1 LVLFNG
7 FGYCKPS
14 GLSDYTYA
22 ENATQ
27 IVDDEVSRLT
37 YVKIGIAIG
46 MFAITAAA
54 CSFPF
59 IVISCIT
66 RRICSRRCFGSRS
79 SALNSPSYASG
90 TEEVDAASPTF
101 LLDPQANESDDVL
114 LTRNSDSHRSR
125 NHHVGSRRI
134 SLYDVD
140 SHESS
145 SVSRENSHRL
155 NMTNSGASGTDVTD
169 TLNGREEINGNG
181 AISPSTAASIRTTRK
196 MSQRRNRLL
205 KTWASRIN
213 CFAAGIFLTTGEW
226 QMSLFLS
233 SLVFITYA
241 WPSKSLCIDP
251 VTVCIKLLGIPVW
264 NFGLK
269 LCMAL
274 LVSPHRSE
282 FAILCGMDK
291 PLVKMWANYALFP
304 ALMAGLLF
312 IGLMDLF
319 PDVNDAIE
327 IALSALKINTH
338 YPFAALFTLFGFFM
352 VLTIEQGAHVCHRK
366 HRSIPTSDADAPHNH
381 HEHGGGHSHHNE
393 IISEAAIGTS
403 TFQVMLLLISLSV
416 HSVFEGLAVG
426 LQRSVSEVVAL
437 FSALLLHKLIMAAS
451 IGFSLATSHQQQV
464 GGIARSQWMGALF
477 FSLAS
482 PIGVLIGWP
491 LIAQRSSPALL
502 MAIAVLQGLA
512 CGTFFFVVFCEM
524 LPREFGENE
533 KVGIKDRFGKIV
545 SLILGFALIAIY
557 IALGPE

>member
-1 LVLFNG
+1 MERSTSYKVLSLSLLVLFNG
-7 FGYCKPS
+7 LGRCKPS

-27 IVDDEVSRLT
+27 IVDNEASRLT

-46 MFAITAAA
+46 MFAITAGA

-59 IVISCIT
+59 IVMSCIT
-66 RRICSRRCFGSRS
+66 RRICSRHRSGSRN
-79 SALNSPSYASG
+79 SAMNSPSCASG
-90 TEEVDAASPTF
+90 TEEVDASSPTF

-114 LTRNSDSHRSR
+114 LTRSSDSHRSR
-125 NHHVGSRRI
+125 NHLANRGV

-140 SHESS
+140 SHDSS
-145 SVSRENSHRL
+145 SVSRETSHHL
-155 NMTNSGASGTDVTD
+155 NLTNSGASGTDVTD
-169 TLNGREEINGNG
+169 TLNEREEINRNG
-181 AISPSTAASIRTTRK
+181 MISPSAVSTRTTRR
-196 MSQRRNRLL
+196 MSQRHNRLL

-213 CFAAGIFLTTGEW
+213 CFAAGIFLTT
-226 QMSLFLS
+226 
-233 SLVFITYA
+233 
-241 WPSKSLCIDP
+241 
-251 VTVCIKLLGIPVW
+251 
-264 NFGLK
+264 
-269 LCMAL
+269 
-274 LVSPHRSE
+274 
-282 FAILCGMDK
+282 
-291 PLVKMWANYALFP
+291 
-304 ALMAGLLF
+304 
-312 IGLMDLF
+312 GLMDLF

-352 VLTIEQGAHVCHRK
+352 VLTIEQGAHICHRK
-366 HRSIPTSDADAPHNH
+366 RRIIPTSDAEAPHNH
-381 HEHGGGHSHHNE
+381 HEHGGGHSDHNAL
-393 IISEAAIGTS
+393 ISEAGIGSS
-403 TFQVMLLLISLSV
+403 TFQIMLLLISLSV

-482 PIGVLIGWP
+482 PVGVLIGWA
-491 LIAQRSSPALL
+491 LITQRSSPALL
-502 MAIAVLQGLA
+502 MAIAILQGLA

-524 LPREFGENE
+524 LPHEFGESD
-533 KVGIKDRFGKIV
+533 KVGLKDRFGKIV
-545 SLILGFALIAIY
+545 SLILGFALIATY